1 MLGEGRGPETY
12 FVCSSCGPVRI
23 PEQRNT
29 PHKDEMLVFMLPLE
43 LREVFHLYRY
53 ANVGT
58 QDWGAGGGRGERKE
72 NSACDSCCATTH
84 QEFLRTLGMATIR
97 FEGGAKEQE

>member
-1 MLGEGRGPETY
+1 M
-12 FVCSSCGPVRI
+12 RI

-29 PHKDEMLVFMLPLE
+29 PHKDEMLGFMLPLE

-58 QDWGAGGGRGERKE
+58 QDWGAEGREVREKRTQH
-72 NSACDSCCATTH
+72 AIPVAP
-84 QEFLRTLGMATIR
+84 LRTR
-97 FEGGAKEQE
+97 NS